1 MLQRSSPLELLS
13 TRPASL
19 DDQQT
24 VLRLIDDA
32 DRWFATVSID
42 EAAGLL
48 AGAPALLLLA
58 GGRSCGVIIAD
69 WVNDAVTWV
78 RVLALSGGISTLHA
92 FDALLPSFHDML
104 RARGVAR
111 LYVAC
116 HEPADAW
123 LTAALRRTGYVHD
136 TDVIVYEKTRMRVPT
151 HGNPAVRVRAATM
164 GDIPA
169 ILAVDTHCFSAEW
182 RKDDVQIGLALREAP
197 HFIVVEDETGV
208 VGYAFVTSHY
218 GGRLIHLVRIAVLP
232 DRQRQGIGA
241 RLLYEIVARA
251 AATGADVITLNTQA
265 YNRAARRLYEWFGFR
280 RTGDRQIILR
290 CDL

>member
-1 MLQRSSPLELLS
+1 MLRQSSSSELLT
-13 TRPASL
+13 TRPAAL

-32 DRWFATVSID
+32 DRWFMTVSV
-42 EAAGLL
+42 EETVGLL

-58 GGRSCGVIIAD
+58 SDRPRGVVIAD

-78 RVLALSGGISTLHA
+78 RALALRGRLSTAQAL
-92 FDALLPSFHDML
+92 DALLPPFHAML
-104 RARGVAR
+104 RARDAAR
-111 LYVAC
+111 VYVAC
-116 HEPADAW
+116 REPADAW
-123 LTAALRRTGYVHD
+123 LTLALRRAGYVHD
-136 TDVIVYEKTRMRVPT
+136 TDVIVYEKTRMNVPT
-151 HGNPAVRVRAATM
+151 QGNPAVRVRAATA

-169 ILAVDTHCFSAEW
+169 ILAVDARCFSAEW
-182 RKDDVQIGLALREAP
+182 RKDDVQIGLALRETP
-197 HFIVVEDETGV
+197 RFLVVEDDAGV
-208 VGYAFVTSHY
+208 IGYAFVTAHY
-218 GGRLIHLVRIAVLP
+218 GGRLMHLVRIAVLP

-241 RLLYEIVARA
+241 RLLYEVVAYA
-251 AATGADVITLNTQA
+251 AATGAEAITLNTQA